1 MVKHM
6 TSEEEFAKTL
16 SSGIVVADFY
26 ADWCMP
32 CKMIAPVM
40 EKLQNQYADK
50 LTVVKINID
59 ELPELAAQYN
69 ILSIPAILF
78 FKNGTLVNT
87 SVGVRP
93 YEELAAEADKLLK

>member
-6 TSEEEFAKTL
+6 TSEQEFAQTL
-16 SSGIVVADFY
+16 SSGVVVADFY

-40 EKLQNQYADK
+40 QKLQNHYAGK

-59 ELPELAAQYN
+59 ELPELAEQYN
-69 ILSIPAILF
+69 VMSIPAILF
-78 FKNGTLVNT
+78 FKNGVLSHT

-93 YEELAAEADKLLK
+93 YEELAAEADKLL